1 MMEDRIYYNEL
12 FDIYNSLL
20 TENER
25 KIFIDYY
32 HEDMSLSEIA
42 DNYSISRSA
51 VQKTLKTVVDKLL
64 NYEQQLKIN
73 KKTKKIINLLKD
85 NQELVNKVIQVM
97 ND

>member
-64 NYEQQLKIN
+64 NYEQLLKIN
-73 KKTKKIINLLKD
+73 KKTKKIIDLLKD
-85 NQELVNKVIQVM
+85 NQELVNKVVQVM